1 MYIGVGIGTAVVV
14 IFAIV
19 VLVMWC
25 RCRRKA
31 GKQDSP
37 REMPDPYPP
46 VITESEVSSST
57 THLVQH
63 EGLSAESLPI
73 APPPPQV
80 EHEPNPLGHFDK
92 MYENTVGQGEDG
104 DGVEDYLQPQ
114 SWKPQSD
121 DLYIPMGVPV
131 MLGQQPVPSSQLTAE
146 YADPS
151 VHHPKPLVCGG
162 SKGYVNVPNSG
173 ATTATPA
180 KYPKVNEEEDEDQ
193 EDYQN
198 LPKGVT
204 APAGNGVVTRNT
216 NTLPKY
222 ANLSAEDMKRA
233 SPRSLPKV
241 PKTKV
246 KTGQTT
252 KGMTEQTTKGRK
264 EQTTNG
270 RTEQTTKGKTEQT
283 TKRVTPK
290 VTPKVKHKQ
299 SSQDEGGDYV
309 NVKEYSK
316 KPGVI
321 GRPDMVELK
330 HALKLKGKKDH

>member
-1 MYIGVGIGTAVVV
+1 
-14 IFAIV
+14 
-19 VLVMWC
+19 
-25 RCRRKA
+25 
-31 GKQDSP
+31 
-37 REMPDPYPP
+37 MPDPFPP
-46 VITESEVSSST
+46 VITGSEVSSST
-57 THLVQH
+57 THLVQD

-73 APPPPQV
+73 APLPPQV
-80 EHEPNPLGHFDK
+80 EHEPNPQGHFDEV
-92 MYENTVGQGEDG
+92 YENTVVKGEDG
-104 DGVEDYLQPQ
+104 DGEEDYLQPQ
-114 SWKPQSD
+114 SWKPRSD

-131 MLGQQPVPSSQLTAE
+131 MLGKQPVPSSQLTAE

-151 VHHPKPLVCGG
+151 VHHPKPAVCGG

-180 KYPKVNEEEDEDQ
+180 TYPKVNEEEDEAQ
-193 EDYQN
+193 EDYEN

-222 ANLSAEDMKRA
+222 ANLSAEDMTRD

-252 KGMTEQTTKGRK
+252 KGRTEQTTKGR
-264 EQTTNG
+264 
-270 RTEQTTKGKTEQT
+270 TEQT
-283 TKRVTPK
+283 TKRATPK

-316 KPGVI
+316 KTGVS

-330 HALKLKGKKDH
+330 HALKLKGKIDH